1 MSTRVS
7 AHDPPVGSTKNLVTE
22 WSRAASSL
30 YVDVKMSVGSVY
42 TVSQPPVG
50 WSRLLKVWSAPRPP
64 PRPGHCLQPA
74 GDAEAWS
81 SQACWSGLHLSTV
94 PAWGGLLGDL
104 GRQRPRAAS
113 WG

>member
-1 MSTRVS
+1 M
-7 AHDPPVGSTKNLVTE
+7 
-22 WSRAASSL
+22 
-30 YVDVKMSVGSVY
+30 YVDDKMSVGSVTY
-42 TVSQPPVG
+42 TVSQ
-50 WSRLLKVWSAPRPP
+50 SRRGLEPAPQGVVRAHPRHR
-64 PRPGHCLQPA
+64 PRPGHRLQPA

-81 SQACWSGLHLSTV
+81 SQACWSGLHLPTV